1 MEKLNSMNLKE
12 QFLKKYVKEATQ
24 EQLQCI
30 NSLLDRGDY
39 KQIDEIVKEYANNI
53 INNKDLKEFGENGGS
68 GNPVGSAPIN
78 LNNGEKST
86 EDMDPQSFEL
96 YCILMLIDEYEKEQN
111 EEKKK
116 ILRNQIQMASE
127 RYRTPEEL
135 SPSKSR

>member
-78 LNNGEKST
+78 LNNEEKST

>member
-12 QFLKKYVKEATQ
+12 QFLEKYVKEATQ

-78 LNNGEKST
+78 LNNEEKST

-135 SPSKSR
+135 SPFKSR